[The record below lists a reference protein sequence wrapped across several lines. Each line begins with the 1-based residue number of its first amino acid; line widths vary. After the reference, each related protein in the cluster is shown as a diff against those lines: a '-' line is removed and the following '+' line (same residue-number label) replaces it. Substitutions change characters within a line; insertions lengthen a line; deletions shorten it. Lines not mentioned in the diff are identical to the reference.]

1 MFWSCFGVKVI
12 LFLVFAR
19 EHWQV
24 WGQVWLWLFGS
35 ASGTSSHETPT
46 RRCRCPAAGPTR
58 LLLFRL
64 HSAMSLKGIES
75 HRQHSVLCSWSLRK
89 LIGPLCSLADR
100 LACRDFTCCPTCG
113 TAGSAALQLSWRA
126 WLSAFS
132 LVDYITHDDMLF
144 LIYNFQIY
152 SVFKMLKYVLGPMK
166 EEAVTP
172 GTTYPL
178 LGKLLCFLPEH
189 LKKKLCCVT
198 PLGQTVRNTETGD
211 HWLLLS
217 IDLSDIPDS

>member
-1 MFWSCFGVKVI
+1 MHATCYASCTAGHIRLKLHHGGYAVILCSSLTQAKFEHNLFLCFGVKVI

-35 ASGTSSHETPT
+35 ASGTSSHETPI

-64 HSAMSLKGIES
+64 HSAMSLTGIES
-75 HRQHSVLCSWSLRK
+75 HRQHSVLWSLRK

-113 TAGSAALQLSWRA
+113 TAGSAALQLS
-126 WLSAFS
+126 
-132 LVDYITHDDMLF
+132 
-144 LIYNFQIY
+144 
-152 SVFKMLKYVLGPMK
+152 
-166 EEAVTP
+166 
-172 GTTYPL
+172 
-178 LGKLLCFLPEH
+178 
-189 LKKKLCCVT
+189 
-198 PLGQTVRNTETGD
+198 
-211 HWLLLS
+211 
-217 IDLSDIPDS
+217 